1 MNSQDLQ
8 GLQEAYSEVTE
19 GMTMKDF
26 KQQRSRQ
33 KQKDKRESEK
43 TSPLRRTGIHD
54 DKASPERAARHRAN
68 VDPDY
73 DYGDEEQMYPG
84 GKLKDPK
91 KIRKAKAVGEL
102 TKEEYIDEA
111 EGSYGQTPTARKSYG
126 DLANKR
132 RNTPA
137 SEYPQRGDKKVAV
150 KSAQKHF
157 DRTGN
162 PDAGDRS
169 KKSTKPDWGSGKRK
183 GMTQSD
189 RDHAR
194 GEAEYGHTGYDP
206 DWDGP
211 ASGPGGK
218 PKGKKAERQKKT
230 GVSAES
236 FNAYELVLSY
246 LLDEG
251 FASTTENADK
261 IILNMSES
269 WFENIMELNRYE
281 KETGKDY
288 KTGKEV
294 TKGGTMGGDDTHS
307 KVMRHMHKVMGSGR
321 MGAGGGIQPRGKKK
335 VPGEKK
341 PSTQVTPAE
350 KVSKRRADAQRTQD
364 MMHSRFD

>member
-1 MNSQDLQ
+1 MNSEQLH
-8 GLQEAYSEVTE
+8 GLQEAYNQVN
-19 GMTMKDF
+19 
-26 KQQRSRQ
+26 Q
-33 KQKDKRESEK
+33 
-43 TSPLRRTGIHD
+43 L
-54 DKASPERAARHRAN
+54 
-68 VDPDY
+68 
-73 DYGDEEQMYPG
+73 
-84 GKLKDPK
+84 
-91 KIRKAKAVGEL
+91 
-102 TKEEYIDEA
+102 DEA
-111 EGSYGQTPTARKSYG
+111 EGSYGQTPKSRKSYG

-183 GMTQSD
+183 EMTQSD

-236 FNAYELVLSY
+236 FNAYEVVLSY

-251 FASTTENADK
+251 FASTEESADK

-294 TKGGTMGGDDTHS
+294 TKGGTMGGDDTNS
-307 KVMRHMHKVMGSGR
+307 KVMRHMHKVMGAGR
-321 MGAGGGIQPRGKKK
+321 MGAGGVIQERGKKK
-335 VPGEKK
+335 EKGKK
-341 PSTQVTPAE
+341 PPEAGEYGSERRSPEQIV
-350 KVSKRRADAQRTQD
+350 KKRREDKKRGEE
-364 MMHSRFD
+364 MMHSRYD